1 MRLRSSAL
9 FCAALLIVAG
19 PRRVRAA
26 DSSDASDIRQIK
38 QEIRR
43 IKADE
48 ERERERQEKVIQ
60 ELEHKV
66 DQLQGQNQQLLKS
79 NTQIQTTSRKLQTQT
94 SQQIQQIQAQ
104 VDSGPSPTR
113 FGQAF
118 EDYLG
123 QHQFILTGAVGGSFI
138 YDRQTATNTFALD
151 FEPLILYR
159 VTDWLLFEGT
169 IEANLPAGSSAD
181 FQLPVATAQIFLND
195 YMEINAGIFDSPFG
209 DWYEDQS
216 PFWVNRFITAPL
228 PYNVEALV
236 PPTDVG
242 VQLRGGLQWGALGQ
256 DLDYTVWVSN
266 GPSFDS
272 SLPQP
277 VVGEVVNPVNNI
289 TLNTNGKAYGARFR
303 VYPLP
308 LDSNLGRL
316 ELGAS
321 TLNGKWLNG
330 NWYNAW
336 GVDFAYLRGSLQ
348 ARGEFLEMY
357 RQMPNSNADNRQGWY
372 VQLGYF
378 LNQVHLPG
386 FPEMVENF
394 VQKLEPLVRYSGV
407 NQRAVVADEITTD
420 PGIGFSGSPSI
431 FTPHAREVALA
442 LDYWLAPSIVWQ
454 NEVDLELPEAGGS
467 IIAFQGSA
475 TPTTR
480 PQGATPNDVVFQ
492 SQLSIGF

>member
-1 MRLRSSAL
+1 
-9 FCAALLIVAG
+9 
-19 PRRVRAA
+19 
-26 DSSDASDIRQIK
+26 
-38 QEIRR
+38 
-43 IKADE
+43 
-48 ERERERQEKVIQ
+48 
-60 ELEHKV
+60 
-66 DQLQGQNQQLLKS
+66 
-79 NTQIQTTSRKLQTQT
+79 
-94 SQQIQQIQAQ
+94 
-104 VDSGPSPTR
+104 
-113 FGQAF
+113 
-118 EDYLG
+118 
-123 QHQFILTGAVGGSFI
+123 
-138 YDRQTATNTFALD
+138 
-151 FEPLILYR
+151 
-159 VTDWLLFEGT
+159 
-169 IEANLPAGSSAD
+169 
-181 FQLPVATAQIFLND
+181 
-195 YMEINAGIFDSPFG
+195 MEINAGIFDSPFG

-242 VQLRGGLQWGALGQ
+242 IQLRGGLQWGALGQ

-272 SLPQP
+272 ALPQP

-308 LDSNLGRL
+308 LDSNWGRL

-321 TLNGKWLNG
+321 TLDGKWLNG

-386 FPEMVENF
+386 FPERWKISCKSLNPWCV
-394 VQKLEPLVRYSGV
+394 
-407 NQRAVVADEITTD
+407 T
-420 PGIGFSGSPSI
+420 
-431 FTPHAREVALA
+431 
-442 LDYWLAPSIVWQ
+442 
-454 NEVDLELPEAGGS
+454 
-467 IIAFQGSA
+467 QG
-475 TPTTR
+475 
-480 PQGATPNDVVFQ
+480 
-492 SQLSIGF
+492 